1 MNVKKQIIAIIEKLN
16 YPDLIRLYR
25 IAYRLSE
32 RYK

>member
-1 MNVKKQIIAIIEKLN
+1 MNVKKQIIAIIENLN

>member
-1 MNVKKQIIAIIEKLN
+1 MNVKKQLIAMIEKLN

-32 RYK
+32 HDK

>member
-1 MNVKKQIIAIIEKLN
+1 MNVKKQLIDIIEKLN

-32 RYK
+32 RDK